1 MIRTSLSLAA
11 ILSFAFV
18 TTSTNIVRAADSANL
33 ADLTEKVTP
42 SIVRIDVIKGES
54 KGVGSGYVVAEDGT
68 IATNYHVIVGATA
81 ATAVFK
87 NGDKFDVQGTVFLD
101 PKRDIAILKID
112 KQSLTPL
119 PLAEK
124 LPRQG
129 DTVAAYGAP
138 VGLSFSV
145 SEGIVSAVRDGKEL
159 SDDDPLPGKW
169 IQTTAPIS
177 PGNSGGPLVN
187 HDGQVVAMNTMVLL
201 IGQNLNFAIS
211 SVDVADALK
220 KSTGKKLVALADGA
234 AKAKPNKR
242 SSKSK
247 HEIAA
252 NDIPASAIDA
262 YVSAGQKGFRQALSD
277 ARKKLSE
284 AREALSGMKEGS
296 TNNTIAMAAKSDGV
310 AYAVQMFKGK
320 KYYHFPDLDTKQKYV
335 GMQQKEVNKNEEL
348 VKKFDDPQQGML
360 NYLKNGGPDLEPNSV
375 GDVGF
380 VSELPIFLISDD
392 DEFNTYAG
400 KIPVIVRG
408 IKTDK
413 LAIGS
418 KLDGRVMFVSGTE
431 SYATHIE
438 GTKVNIFVLREVPDE
453 VLLQHLGH
461 ATSGAVASAAKS
473 AGGGSEA
480 TKPATVSGNSTVA
493 ASTAKSSDFRT
504 WSDKS
509 GKYKL
514 EAQLVA
520 KVDDKVV
527 LKRHDNGDIIT
538 LPIDKLS
545 PADQDF
551 LKANSTAAKP

>member
-1 MIRTSLSLAA
+1 MIRTSLWLTA
-11 ILSFAFV
+11 IFTFAFAANCPN
-18 TTSTNIVRAADSANL
+18 SVRAADSANL

-87 NGDKFDVQGTVFLD
+87 NGDKFDVQGTVLLD

-112 KQSLTPL
+112 KQGLTPL
-119 PLAEK
+119 PLADK

-129 DTVAAYGAP
+129 DSVAAYGAP

-145 SEGIVSAVRDGKEL
+145 SEGIVSAVRNGKEL
-159 SDDDPLPGKW
+159 AEDDPLPGQW

-220 KSTGKKLVALADGA
+220 KSTSMKLVSLSDGA

-242 SSKSK
+242 ASKSK
-247 HEIAA
+247 NEIAA
-252 NDIPASAIDA
+252 KDIPSASLDA
-262 YVSAGQKGFRQALSD
+262 YVSAAQKGFRQAVSD
-277 ARKKLSE
+277 ARKKLTESKE
-284 AREALSGMKEGS
+284 VLGGMKEGS
-296 TNNTIAMAAKSDGV
+296 TNNVKAMAGKSEGV
-310 AYAVQMFKGK
+310 SYYVQMFKGQ

-335 GMQQKEVNKNEEL
+335 ATQQKEVAKNEEL

-360 NYLKNGGPDLEPNSV
+360 NYLKNGGADLELKSV
-375 GDVGF
+375 GDVGY
-380 VSELPIFLISDD
+380 VSELPVFLISG
-392 DEFNTYAG
+392 DEEFTTYVG
-400 KIPVIVRG
+400 GIPVIVRG

-418 KLDGRVMFVSGTE
+418 KLDGRAMFVAGTE
-431 SYATHIE
+431 SYRFE
-438 GTKVNIFVLREVPDE
+438 GSKLNVFVLREVPDE
-453 VLLQHLGH
+453 ILLQHL
-461 ATSGAVASAAKS
+461 
-473 AGGGSEA
+473 
-480 TKPATVSGNSTVA
+480 
-493 ASTAKSSDFRT
+493 
-504 WSDKS
+504 
-509 GKYKL
+509 
-514 EAQLVA
+514 AQLPEARWRRQASRLAAGATTVKPSPLSA
-520 KVDDKVV
+520 TQPSLQTPRRV
-527 LKRHDNGDIIT
+527 
-538 LPIDKLS
+538 PIFVPGRTSRESTSSRLNWS
-545 PADQDF
+545 P
-551 LKANSTAAKP
+551 KSTIKWC